1 MTTTGT
7 TTTTTGERRPADE
20 PSTGAHPP
28 SAAEPGLP
36 AFPMR
41 RTCPYDPPPQYARLR
56 EEEPVARVRLPSG
69 QSAWVVS
76 RYEDVRAL
84 LGDPRISS
92 DRSRPGY
99 PFLSEELEY
108 LRHVKVFVGMDPPE
122 HGPHR
127 RVFVPEFTAA
137 RIRRLRPAIEA
148 YVEECLDRMAAVHAA
163 DGVVDLVTE
172 LALPV
177 PTRAIG
183 ELLGVPAQR
192 MERFHELT
200 ADLMHPGEASG
211 ENTFRELVGFMRTLV
226 AEKTARPTPDLLG
239 RVAGSQVAS
248 GEMPAH
254 ELTLISLLLLLAGY
268 ETTANMISL
277 GTLLLLREDEVRERV
292 SADPSLMPQVV
303 EEMFRYLT
311 VAELATCRTAREDIE
326 IGGVVIRAGEGVI
339 PLAAAADRDPA
350 AFPDP
355 DRFDPFRKG
364 PRHLAFGHGP
374 HQCLGAHLARLE
386 LEVVFTALLRRFP
399 GLRTAVPPQ
408 EIPLRH
414 ESVLFGADRLPVT
427 WDADADADACAD
439 ADADVPGDVV
449 EREEA
454 PGAGV
459 R

>member
-1 MTTTGT
+1 MSTTS
-7 TTTTTGERRPADE
+7 EHLPADE
-20 PSTGAHPP
+20 Q
-28 SAAEPGLP
+28 LP

-41 RTCPYDPPPQYARLR
+41 RTCPYDPPPEYARLR
-56 EEEPVARVRLPSG
+56 AEEPVARVRLASG
-69 QSAWVVS
+69 QTAWVVS

-127 RVFVPEFTAA
+127 RVFAPEFTAS
-137 RIRRLRPAIEA
+137 RIRLLRPTMER

-183 ELLGVPAQR
+183 ELLGVPAER
-192 MERFHELT
+192 LPRFHELT
-200 ADLMHPGEASG
+200 GELMRPAEAAAS
-211 ENTFRELVGFMRTLV
+211 EHTFRELVGFMRTLIADKV
-226 AEKTARPTPDLLG
+226 VRPTPDLLG
-239 RVAGSQVAS
+239 RVAGAQAAA

-254 ELTLISLLLLLAGY
+254 ELTLIALLLLLAGY

-277 GTLLLLREDEVRERV
+277 GTLLLLREDEVRAKV
-292 SADPSLMPQVV
+292 TADPSLMPRVV

-326 IGGVVIRAGEGVI
+326 IGGVVIRAGDGVI

-350 AFPDP
+350 AFPEP
-355 DRFDPFRKG
+355 DRFDPFREG

-386 LEVVFTALLRRFP
+386 LDVVFTALLRRFP
-399 GLRTAVPPQ
+399 DLRTAVPPE

-427 WDADADADACAD
+427 WSA
-439 ADADVPGDVV
+439 
-449 EREEA
+449 EEQE
-454 PGAGV
+454 GSRDAGV
-459 R
+459 H